1 MGVMQFVWIAGL
13 ELDLKKVWVYRR
25 EILVTA
31 GLARGARLPFGC
43 AAAVGMLMFDG
54 WIGAKSMSWQFVLG
68 VGMACAV
75 TVIPILI
82 LLIKKL
88 VMLRQ
93 PIGQLAFHLSMRD
106 NL

>member
-25 EILVTA
+25 ETLVTA
-31 GLARGARLPFGC
+31 GLALGAPLLFGC

-54 WIGAKSMSWQFVLG
+54 WVGAKSMSWQFVWG

-75 TVIPILI
+75 TAMSVLI
-82 LLIKKL
+82 LLIKKA
-88 VMLRQ
+88 RH
-93 PIGQLAFHLSMRD
+93 PAATDRPA
-106 NL
+106 